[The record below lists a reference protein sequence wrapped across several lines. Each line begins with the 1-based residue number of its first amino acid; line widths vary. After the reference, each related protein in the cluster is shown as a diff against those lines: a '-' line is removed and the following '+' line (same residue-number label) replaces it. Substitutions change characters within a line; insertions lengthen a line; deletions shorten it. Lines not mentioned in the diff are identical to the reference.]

1 MNKLMN
7 SFTLTKRSIK
17 ILAIFTLLA
26 CGPGM
31 VDVDE
36 FMSFFM
42 PESAN
47 ATAQNHKYN
56 YTSNF
61 FYGENEFGGNEE
73 SDSIDLC
80 KKENVAAW
88 QKYCNNKVAG
98 NEIAKGIYGKFGSSA
113 LQKYLT
119 QNKNELAKNYIVLA
133 KDIDTDF
140 ENTINSFEGEENKY
154 VSKADVLE
162 QKALEL
168 INNAKQNKDSFIEER
183 LAFQLVKFSAVKKNY
198 EEAVSRYTKLIEPIK
213 QKSFISDWALMRKAE
228 AEISLGNKA
237 EAYYDFAQV
246 FDRSE
251 SHRNHADVVVRARID
266 SLVIDESV
274 LKFCK
279 NDHEKAAVYAFAGI
293 KPTMDAL
300 PMLEQM
306 VEIEPQNPMIELI
319 MAREINKNEAYYY
332 RQMDWEYVEDSTEN
346 KNKQQI
352 ASDYWTKLKGFSV
365 KCAENQ
371 KLPKTGFWQ
380 IASAYME
387 YIEGDLTKSE
397 EFLNQAK
404 AVNSQNNGLKN
415 QILIQELLLTSKKA
429 KEITPE
435 VEMAYLSL
443 LEQIGKPKGF
453 RMSNAV
459 LESCNMLASE
469 YRGVQPVTDKETKG
483 GFLSSCS
490 GKKSAENVPVSVPNA
505 TAKAY
510 LLTML
515 TTYQVSSGEEYGGYM
530 SQRDLFPIEDTTSLA
545 TVEKL
550 VQYYTEPNKSNFDN
564 RLQKLV
570 GFSNDQLYTL
580 MGRRAMDEHNYA
592 KAAEAFGKV
601 NPKVWKEEI
610 WTTMFNEDPFYISPK
625 FGDEKPNTTYSPYTF
640 AKKMAELEAKLKA
653 NPNDGE
659 SAYLL
664 GCGAFNTTTHGNS
677 WILRRHGWS
686 GSEVNSYNGLKYESD
701 YYQATKSKTYFI
713 EAMKSTNPEIAAKA
727 CFGAAQ
733 CERVAFDV
741 FMASQ
746 DTSTEEDMNKFN
758 ERMAKERNSKF
769 STYFQLL
776 KTKYQNTAYQKQVLQ
791 ECGDYSVFA
800 GE

>member
-1 MNKLMN
+1 M
-7 SFTLTKRSIK
+7 
-17 ILAIFTLLA
+17 AIFTLLA

-42 PESAN
+42 PESTN
-47 ATAQNHKYN
+47 SPAQNQKYN

-61 FYGENEFGGNEE
+61 FYGENEFDGNE
-73 SDSIDLC
+73 DIDTLDLC
-80 KKENVAAW
+80 KNENMAAW

-98 NEIAKGIYGKFGSSA
+98 NEIAKGIYGKFGSST

-133 KDIDTDF
+133 KEIDTDF
-140 ENTINSFEGEENKY
+140 EKSINSYEGEENKY

-162 QKALEL
+162 QKTSEL
-168 INNAKQNKDSFIEER
+168 INKAKQNKDVFIEER

-198 EEAVSRYTKLIEPIK
+198 EEAISRYTNLIEPIK

-228 AEISLGNKA
+228 AETSLGNKV

-251 SHRNHADVVVRARID
+251 SHRNQADVVVRARID
-266 SLVIDESV
+266 SLEIDDSV

-279 NDHEKAAVYAFAGI
+279 NAHEKAAVYAFAGI
-293 KPTMDAL
+293 KPAMDAL

-352 ASDYWTKLKGFSV
+352 ASDYWSKLKGFSV

-380 IASAYME
+380 VASAYME
-387 YIEGDLTKSE
+387 YIEGDLAKSK
-397 EFLNQAK
+397 EFLTQAK
-404 AVNSQNNGLKN
+404 SVNSQNKGLKN

-459 LESCNMLASE
+459 LESCNMLASK
-469 YRGVQPVTDKETKG
+469 YRGVQPVASNETKG

-490 GKKSAENVPVSVPNA
+490 GKKSAESVPVSVPNA

-530 SQRDLFPIEDTTSLA
+530 SQRDMFPIEDTTSLA

-550 VQYYTEPNKSNFDN
+550 VQYYAAPNKSDFDK

-570 GFSNDQLYTL
+570 GFNNDQLYTL

-601 NPKVWKEEI
+601 NPMVWKEEV
-610 WTTMFNEDPFYISPK
+610 WTTMLNEDPFYISPK
-625 FGDEKPNTTYSPYTF
+625 FGDKKTNTIYSPYTF
-640 AKKMAELEAKLKA
+640 AKKMAELEANLKA
-653 NPNDGE
+653 NPNDAE

-664 GCGAFNTTTHGNS
+664 GCGAFNTTTQGNS

-686 GSEVNSYNGLKYESD
+686 GSEVNSYDRKNYESD
-701 YYQATKSKTYFI
+701 YYQATKSKIYFI

-758 ERMAKERNSKF
+758 ERMDKERISKF

-776 KTKYQNTAYQKQVLQ
+776 KTKYQNTAYQKQVLE